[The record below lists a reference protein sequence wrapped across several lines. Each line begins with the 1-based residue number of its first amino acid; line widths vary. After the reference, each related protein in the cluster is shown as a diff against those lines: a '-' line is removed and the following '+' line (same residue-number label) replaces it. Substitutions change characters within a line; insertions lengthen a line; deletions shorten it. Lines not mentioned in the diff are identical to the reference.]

1 MFKQFCLVV
10 ATAGM
15 LAVAGCGESDD
26 GGGSGQPAST
36 DQTAGAKVI
45 DVASMDSPPKGTV
58 TYCTGKDISGGY
70 HAAAEG
76 FDEEYAAQGYK
87 LKILEF
93 PEAADEQRNQFVQ
106 RQEARSPECDIFGA
120 DVIWTA
126 EFAGQK
132 WLYDMTPYVK
142 SRASEYI
149 PSTLGTTEYEGK
161 NWAVP
166 FGTNAGLF
174 YYRTDQVD
182 GAPATW
188 QEVYKEAA
196 AQDGYVYQGAAYE
209 GLTVDFLEVAFA
221 AGGTVLSE
229 DGKTATIDSPE
240 NLAALTLMVDGVK
253 DGAVPGAVTTYMEE
267 QARRAFESGRATFE
281 RNWSYVWLLGQ
292 KAPKIKGKFAAMP
305 LPAFEGGGKGGV
317 LGGNNLVI
325 STYSRNPGLALKA
338 IDWITGE
345 AGQKRA
351 ALVGGQPPTLASVYD
366 DPKVEKSLPL
376 AKQLKEAVANAKSR
390 PVSPVY
396 PQISQAIYEN
406 VNAALSGSVTP
417 KDALAKAQ
425 QQITG
430 ALGTF

>member
-1 MFKQFCLVV
+1 V
-10 ATAGM
+10 AAFALG
-15 LAVAGCGESDD
+15 GCGGDD
-26 GGGSGQPAST
+26 SGSSSSGG
-36 DQTAGAKVI
+36 DAGTPKGTKVI

-76 FDEEYAAQGYK
+76 FEKKYGSQGYK
-87 LKILEF
+87 LKIVEF

-106 RQEARSPECDIFGA
+106 RQEAKSPECDIFGA

-126 EFAGQK
+126 EFAAQG

-149 PSTLGTTEYEGK
+149 PSTLETTEYEGK

-182 GAPATW
+182 SAPASW

-196 AQDGYVYQGAAYE
+196 DTKGFVFQGASYE

-229 DGKTATIDSPE
+229 DGKKATIDSPE
-240 NLAALTLMVDGVK
+240 NLAALKLMVDGVK
-253 DGAVPGAVTTYMEE
+253 NGAVPKAVTTYMEE
-267 QARRAFESGRATFE
+267 QARQAYEAGNATFQ
-281 RNWSYVWLLGQ
+281 RNWSYVWVLGN

-305 LPAFEGGGKGGV
+305 LPGFEGGGKGGV

-325 STYSRNPGLALKA
+325 STYSKNPGLALKA
-338 IDWITGE
+338 VDWITGDE
-345 AGQKRA
+345 GQKRA
-351 ALVGGQPPTLASVYD
+351 AIVGGQPPTLASVYD
-366 DPKVEKSLPL
+366 EPQVKKSLPL
-376 AKQLKEAVANAKSR
+376 ANKLAEAVANAKAR

-396 PQISQAIYEN
+396 PQISQAIYKN
-406 VNAALSGSVTP
+406 VNSALAGSTSP
-417 KDALAKAQ
+417 EDALKKAQ
-425 QQITG
+425 DQITS
-430 ALGTF
+430 ALASF

>member
-1 MFKQFCLVV
+1 MASV
-10 ATAGM
+10 AC
-15 LAVAGCGESDD
+15 VAAIGGCGDSDD
-26 GGGSGQPAST
+26 GATASDPVGGSQE
-36 DQTAGAKVI
+36 QTSGTKVI
-45 DVASMDSPPKGTV
+45 DVASMDSPPEGTV

-76 FDEEYAAQGYK
+76 FNEEFAGQGYK

-132 WLYDMTPYVK
+132 WLYDMTPYVE

-149 PSTLGTTEYEGK
+149 PSTLETTVYEGK

-182 GAPATW
+182 AAPESW
-188 QEVYKEAA
+188 QDVFAQAEQ
-196 AQDGYVYQGAAYE
+196 QDGYVFQGAAYE
-209 GLTVDFLEVAFA
+209 GLTVNFLEVAFA

-240 NLAALTLMVDGVK
+240 NLRALTLMVDGVK
-253 DGAVPGAVTTYMEE
+253 SGAVPGAVNTYMEE
-267 QARRAFESGRATFE
+267 QTRRAFEAGNATFE

-292 KAPKIKGKFAAMP
+292 KAPKIKGKFKAMP
-305 LPAFEGGGKGGV
+305 LPAFEGGGTGGV
-317 LGGNNLVI
+317 LGGNNLVV

-345 AGQKRA
+345 DGQKRA
-351 ALVGGQPPTLASVYD
+351 ALVGGQPPTLASVYA

-376 AKQLKEAVANAKSR
+376 ARQLAEAVANAKSR

-406 VNAALSGSVTP
+406 VNQALSGGVTP
-417 KDALAKAQ
+417 EQALAKAQ
-425 QQITG
+425 EQITT
-430 ALGTF
+430 ALETF